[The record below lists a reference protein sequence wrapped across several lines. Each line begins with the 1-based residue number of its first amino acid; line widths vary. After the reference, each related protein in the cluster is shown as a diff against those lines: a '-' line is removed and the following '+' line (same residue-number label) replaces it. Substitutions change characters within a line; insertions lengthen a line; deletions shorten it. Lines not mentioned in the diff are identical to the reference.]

1 MLVAVVPAFLM
12 LVWGGFLYYQLL
24 LEKHLNEE
32 VFIGELS
39 VEHVKQEVE
48 RLATLLENKSDPMA
62 YTLAN
67 GTDLKLLDE
76 LLYKALKREPAI
88 HVILL

>member
-1 MLVAVVPAFLM
+1 M
-12 LVWGGFLYYQLL
+12 
-24 LEKHLNEE
+24 NDE

-48 RLATLLENKSDPMA
+48 QLATLLKNMSDPMA
-62 YTLAN
+62 YTLAK

-88 HVILL
+88 HVISLTGSDGKIITGL